1 MNENRIVDSVEALEA
16 KLREIR
22 KAQTKFGRQHSGKWR
37 LSYCNASLYKRL
49 CGRAFKGNAH
59 AHSH

>member
-22 KAQTKFGRQHSGKWR
+22 KAQAQFSTYSQQQVDAIF
-37 LSYCNASLYKRL
+37 
-49 CGRAFKGNAH
+49 RAAACIFLLIT
-59 AHSH
+59 